1 MYMITEQEVKKI
13 LREAEQLAEYAKKHS
28 KPGLKFTLKSGG
40 QSSLHKMIKTKEQAH
55 VFMTLLKS
63 L

>member
-1 MYMITEQEVKKI
+1 MEKNELRKKVMKDVDEFVKN
-13 LREAEQLAEYAKKHS
+13 AKKHGS
-28 KPGLKFTLKSGG
+28 SGLKFTLKSGE

-55 VFMTLLKS
+55 IFMTLLKS